1 MVAAALYSALWGL
14 LGWGKKPLL
23 TLSKLLIFFKMLIT
37 FSSSHVRGLT
47 PLFAKRLCFSWLRKP
62 DGCTNPLPA
71 SQPGWHTGH
80 SLYRSAAGNGAW
92 RWEPEAFREDS
103 FSPQPELILHTLA
116 ASAANAFGFE
126 LQIVPGKGSW
136 SRNDGSRGAGHTVL
150 WDVYRGSRVTF
161 PKGTRHDRMSSEVTS
176 IIKQ

>member
-1 MVAAALYSALWGL
+1 MWG
-14 LGWGKKPLL
+14 
-23 TLSKLLIFFKMLIT
+23 S
-37 FSSSHVRGLT
+37 LT
-47 PLFAKRLCFSWLRKP
+47 PLFAKQLYFSWLR
-62 DGCTNPLPA
+62 NPLPA
-71 SQPGWHTGH
+71 PQTGWHTGH
-80 SLYRSAAGNGAW
+80 SLQCSAAGNGTW

-103 FSPQPELILHTLA
+103 FSPQTELILFTLA
-116 ASAANAFGFE
+116 MSAANAFEFE

-176 IIKQ
+176 IIKQLGCKYLCMLCARGWAGSLAWYRPRNSPARSRRQG